1 MGSKTLSSHYSLIP
15 KHEGGIALWRC
26 VAVAALRAILGE
38 GERMPS
44 CCHAERLHSLRHA
57 VRWHDW
63 EQ

>member
-15 KHEGGIALWRC
+15 YMRAASPCGGVGLW
-26 VAVAALRAILGE
+26 VSYGPYSE
-38 GERMPS
+38 SGERMPS

-57 VRWHDW
+57 VRRHDW